1 MPDTATYW
9 MVIGL
14 IFMLAAAGMVR
25 GLRPRIKIG
34 PLGEVGFSS
43 EPDGNNAGNRGGFF
57 LAFVFLAGALI
68 FAMGLFNAAITSAS
82 RLDQALE
89 GNRSA
94 VSEVND
100 SNIAAAIELEDQG
113 RIGEAIDEY
122 ETALQTTPNP
132 LDKDTIAL
140 QISLLQL
147 KQVEDASNGAT
158 ISLVCAGIRSN
169 LDDLEDE
176 AAQDQLSE
184 LLSESDCQN
193 EAVVP
198 SDDLRAIDVTTV
210 EEALELEDK
219 GQVDEAI
226 EQYDQVLDE
235 VAPDETD
242 AIVLQI
248 GLLQLQQIEDSP
260 DAPDITSRCDEVEAV
275 LGQLDGQEAQDE
287 LQAQLVESECR

>member
-1 MPDTATYW
+1 M
-9 MVIGL
+9 
-14 IFMLAAAGMVR
+14 
-25 GLRPRIKIG
+25 
-34 PLGEVGFSS
+34 
-43 EPDGNNAGNRGGFF
+43 
-57 LAFVFLAGALI
+57 
-68 FAMGLFNAAITSAS
+68 
-82 RLDQALE
+82 
-89 GNRSA
+89 
-94 VSEVND
+94 
-100 SNIAAAIELEDQG
+100 
-113 RIGEAIDEY
+113 
-122 ETALQTTPNP
+122 
-132 LDKDTIAL
+132 
-140 QISLLQL
+140 
-147 KQVEDASNGAT
+147 
-158 ISLVCAGIRSN
+158 
-169 LDDLEDE
+169 
-176 AAQDQLSE
+176 
-184 LLSESDCQN
+184 LSESDCQN